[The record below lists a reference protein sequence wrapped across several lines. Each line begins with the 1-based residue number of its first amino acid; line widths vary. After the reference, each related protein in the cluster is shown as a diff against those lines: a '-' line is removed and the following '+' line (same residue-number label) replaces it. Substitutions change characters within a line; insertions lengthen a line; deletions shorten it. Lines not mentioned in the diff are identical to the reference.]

1 MIEGKTK
8 EETIRLTAEAYGI
21 PEIEAAFI
29 YAQEHGE
36 IDSDE
41 NQYDEDGNFIPPS
54 KDPRLSAGPTDE
66 EQRPVPPPDEEPDCR
81 VTILDDDGNDVT
93 AEVYRPSHLFD

>member
-1 MIEGKTK
+1 MVEGSTK

-41 NQYDEDGNFIPPS
+41 VMVDADGNEIKPPD
-54 KDPRLSAGPTDE
+54 DPRLSA
-66 EQRPVPPPDEEPDCR
+66 
-81 VTILDDDGNDVT
+81 
-93 AEVYRPSHLFD
+93 